1 MKRIYMD
8 HNATTPLREEVLEA
22 MLPYLREEFGNA
34 SSLYSFGTRARR
46 AVESARE
53 RVAAALGAQP
63 REVVFTGCGTE
74 SDNQAIKGVAFA
86 NRSKGDHIVTSRV
99 EHKAVLETC
108 QYLEKQGFRVTYLPV
123 DQYGT
128 VNPDDVAR
136 AITGRTVLVS
146 VMFANNEVGTI
157 QPIAEIGQ
165 VCREREV
172 YFHTDAIQAVGK
184 LPVGVEPLGVDL
196 LSLSAHKF
204 YGPKGVGALYVRK
217 GVKIDPLLHGGHQE
231 WGYRAA
237 TENVAGIVGL
247 GKALELRLGEMEAEA
262 ERLTALRERLYAGI
276 VARVAHVY
284 LNGHP
289 TRRLPGTLSVSF
301 EYIEGEGIIMGLD
314 LAGVAVSSGSACTSA
329 SLEPSHV
336 LVAMGVPPAVAQG
349 SIRFSLGRENT
360 EADVDYVLETLPP
373 IVERLRAMSMF
384 SPEAPFSEEAGPR
397 RGRKEGK
404 EGREGNEE
412 KGSREQGVEE
422 QRGNDAVW
430 LVQ

>member
-34 SSLYSFGTRARR
+34 SSPHSFGRGARK
-46 AVESARE
+46 AVEAARE
-53 RVAAALGAQP
+53 KVAVALGAQP
-63 REVVFTGCGTE
+63 REIIFTGCGTE
-74 SDNQAIKGVAFA
+74 ADNQAIKGVAFA
-86 NRSKGDHIVTSRV
+86 NRGKGDHLITSRV

-108 QYLEKQGFRVTYLPV
+108 QYLEKQGFRATYLPV
-123 DQYGT
+123 DEVGL
-128 VNPDDVAR
+128 VSPADVAA
-136 AITGRTVLVS
+136 AITDRTLLVS

-157 QPIAEIGQ
+157 QPIAEIAQ
-165 VCREREV
+165 VCREKGV
-172 YFHTDAIQAVGK
+172 YLHTDAIQAVGK
-184 LPVGVEPLGVDL
+184 LPLDVHQLGLDL

-204 YGPKGVGALYVRK
+204 YGPKGVGVLYVRK

-231 WGYRAA
+231 WGQRAA

-247 GKALELRLGEMEAEA
+247 GRAIELRLDEMDAEA
-262 ERLTALRERLYAGI
+262 TRLAALRNRLYEGLVGRI
-276 VARVAHVY
+276 DHIH

-289 TRRLPGTLSVSF
+289 TRRLPGTLDVSF

-314 LAGVAVSSGSACTSA
+314 MAGVAVSSGSACTSG

-336 LVAMGVPPAVAQG
+336 LLAMGIHPAVAQG

-360 EADVDYVLETLPP
+360 EADVDTVIETLPP

-384 SPEAPFSEEAGPR
+384 SAQTPFPEEAGPR
-397 RGRKEGK
+397 RR
-404 EGREGNEE
+404 
-412 KGSREQGVEE
+412 
-422 QRGNDAVW
+422 
-430 LVQ
+430 

>member
-34 SSLYSFGTRARR
+34 SSPHSFGIRARK
-46 AVESARE
+46 AIEAARE
-53 RVAAALGAQP
+53 KVAAALGAQP
-63 REVVFTGCGTE
+63 REIIFTGCGTE

-86 NRSKGDHIVTSRV
+86 NHSKGDHLITSRV

-108 QYLEKQGFRVTYLPV
+108 QYLEKQGFRATYLPV
-123 DQYGT
+123 DGFGL
-128 VNPDDVAR
+128 VSPADVAA
-136 AITGRTVLVS
+136 AITDRTLLVS

-157 QPIAEIGQ
+157 QPIAEIAQ
-165 VCREREV
+165 VCREKGV
-172 YFHTDAIQAVGK
+172 YLHTDAVQAVGK
-184 LPVGVEPLGVDL
+184 LPVDVHQLGLDL

-204 YGPKGVGALYVRK
+204 YGPKGVGVLYVRK

-231 WGYRAA
+231 WGQRAA

-247 GKALELRLGEMEAEA
+247 GRAIELRLDEMGAEA
-262 ERLTALRERLYAGI
+262 TRLAALRDRLYEGLVGRI
-276 VARVAHVY
+276 DHIH

-289 TRRLPGTLSVSF
+289 TRRLPGTLDVSF

-314 LAGVAVSSGSACTSA
+314 MAGVAVSSGSACTSG

-336 LVAMGVPPAVAQG
+336 LLAMGIHPAVAQG

-360 EADVDYVLETLPP
+360 EADVDTVIETLPP

-384 SPEAPFSEEAGPR
+384 SAESPFSDEAGPR
-397 RGRKEGK
+397 RR
-404 EGREGNEE
+404 
-412 KGSREQGVEE
+412 
-422 QRGNDAVW
+422 
-430 LVQ
+430 

>member
-1 MKRIYMD
+1 MRRLSIYMD

-34 SSLYSFGTRARR
+34 SSLHSFGIRARW

-53 RVAAALGAQP
+53 NVALALGAQP
-63 REVVFTGCGTE
+63 REIIFTGCGTE

-86 NRSKGDHIVTSRV
+86 SRNDRSKGDHIITSRI
-99 EHKAVLETC
+99 EHKAVLQTC

-123 DQYGT
+123 DQYGM
-128 VNPDDVAR
+128 VSPDDVAR

-157 QPIAEIGQ
+157 QPIAKIAR
-165 VCREREV
+165 VCREKGV
-172 YFHTDAIQAVGK
+172 TFHTDAVQAVGK
-184 LPVGVEPLGVDL
+184 LPVDVGKLGVDL

-217 GVKIDPLLHGGHQE
+217 GVKVDSLLHGGHQE
-231 WGYRAA
+231 WGHRAA

-247 GKALELRLGEMEAEA
+247 GKAIELRLEEMEAEA
-262 ERLTALRERLYAGI
+262 ERLTALRERLYAGLA
-276 VARVAHVY
+276 ARIDHVY
-284 LNGHP
+284 RNGHP
-289 TRRLPGTLSVSF
+289 TERLPGTLNMCF
-301 EYIEGEGIIMGLD
+301 EYIEGEGIILGLD
-314 LAGVAVSSGSACTSA
+314 LAGVAVSSRSACTSA

-336 LVAMGVPPAVAQG
+336 LLAMGVHPAVAQG
-349 SIRFSLGRENT
+349 SIRFSLGRENS

-384 SPEAPFSEEAGPR
+384 SPQSPFP
-397 RGRKEGK
+397 
-404 EGREGNEE
+404 
-412 KGSREQGVEE
+412 
-422 QRGNDAVW
+422 AVR
-430 LVQ
+430 VQPMS